1 MVEGVGR
8 CLTNFVFI
16 LLGER
21 GYKIVWYAP
30 SRVSL
35 KIFDIELLFTQS
47 LLDGFDS
54 SQSL

>member
-21 GYKIVWYAP
+21 GYKIVVCP
-30 SRVSL
+30 LSRII
-35 KIFDIELLFTQS
+35 KNI
-47 LLDGFDS
+47 
-54 SQSL
+54 